1 MAGVKQGAKP
11 SAIDLGGP
19 LEGLRYER
27 SEHIAIISLDR
38 PERGNSLTPRMQPI
52 FREIWREV
60 RDDPWI
66 RVAIV
71 RASGERH
78 FCTGFDVSEA
88 EGEDAASVFDDRP
101 VADAVHWSPY
111 QNRVWKPVLCLVNG
125 LCVGGGHH
133 FVVDADIVIA
143 SRNAAFT
150 DTHVNVGMVGALE
163 NVGLARRLPL
173 GTALRMT
180 LLGRAYRLPA
190 ERAFTLGLVDEL
202 VETPAELLPCALEMA
217 GALLAGSPQALSLS
231 KQAVWG
237 SLERGYADALEHG
250 WALLRRH
257 WRHPDFVEGPR
268 AFAEKRAPRW
278 NPDPEARLGIG
289 AGERAQP
296 GGQSPQQAKPKRSK
310 PKQAKSKRAKSKR
323 AKSKQAQ
330 PKGWKSKQPKPKKRA
345 RKKE

>member
-1 MAGVKQGAKP
+1 M
-11 SAIDLGGP
+11 SIDLRVT
-19 LEGLRYER
+19 LEGRRYER
-27 SEHIAIISLDR
+27 ADHVATITLDR

-52 FREIWREV
+52 IREIWSEV

-88 EGEDAASVFDDRP
+88 EGEDADEVFSDAP
-101 VADAVHWSPY
+101 LADAVHWSPH
-111 QNRVWKPVLCLVNG
+111 QNQVWKPVICAVNG

-163 NVGLARRLPL
+163 NVGLAKRLPL

-180 LLGRAYRLPA
+180 LLGKAYRLGA
-190 ERAFTLGLVDEL
+190 ERAYQLGLVDAL
-202 VETPAELLPCALEMA
+202 VDAPADLPACANEMA
-217 GALLAGSPQALSLS
+217 EAMLANSPQAMMLS

-237 SLERGYADALEHG
+237 GLEQGYSEALERA
-250 WALLRRH
+250 WALLRSH
-257 WRHPDFVEGPR
+257 WGHPDFVEGPR
-268 AFAEKRAPRW
+268 AFAEGREPVW
-278 NPDPEARLGIG
+278 NPDPDARI
-289 AGERAQP
+289 EDD
-296 GGQSPQQAKPKRSK
+296 
-310 PKQAKSKRAKSKR
+310 
-323 AKSKQAQ
+323 
-330 PKGWKSKQPKPKKRA
+330 
-345 RKKE
+345 E